1 MSNFFARQGAA
12 YVNEMN
18 RGFGA
23 LLGIATGVLSDH
35 QLTDAEVR
43 FLDDWLNN
51 NSAIAT
57 AWPGDMIHSRIRCV
71 LADGQITEEE
81 RAYLVDT
88 LQRLIGGTL
97 ADLAAER
104 HVTQLLPYEEPRILY
119 PDTTFCLTGD
129 FVLGS
134 RNICVQT
141 ISDLGST
148 VKSGIS
154 KKVQYLVVGGLGSSE
169 WKHGSFGTKIEMTME
184 LKHDG
189 VNIAIVHESY
199 WVNCLP
205 RGSLLSGKSNGNP
218 PNK

>member
-35 QLTDAEVR
+35 KLTDAEVC
-43 FLDDWLNN
+43 FLDEWLNN

-57 AWPGDMIHSRIRCV
+57 AWPGDVIHMRIRCV
-71 LADGQITEEE
+71 LADGMITDEE
-81 RAYLVDT
+81 RAHLVDT
-88 LQRLIGGTL
+88 LRELVGGTL
-97 ADLAAER
+97 EDLAAER
-104 HVTQLLPYEEPRILY
+104 HVTQLLPYEEPGISY

-129 FVLGS
+129 FVFGPRS
-134 RNICVQT
+134 ICAQT

-148 VKSGIS
+148 VKSGVS
-154 KKVQYLVVGGLGSSE
+154 KKMQYLVVGGLGSPE
-169 WKHGSFGTKIEMTME
+169 WKHGSFGTKIERAME
-184 LKHDG
+184 LKREG
-189 VNIAIVHESY
+189 LSIAIVHEDY

-205 RGSLLSGKSNGNP
+205 RGN
-218 PNK
+218 